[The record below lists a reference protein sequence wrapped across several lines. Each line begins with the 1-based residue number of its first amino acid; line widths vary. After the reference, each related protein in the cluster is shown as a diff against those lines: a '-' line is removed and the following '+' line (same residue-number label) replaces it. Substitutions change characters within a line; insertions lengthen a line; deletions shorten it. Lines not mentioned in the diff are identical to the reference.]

1 MKQALLGAYRR
12 LPEAVRYSLRPMNA
26 LEESASFLPSGP
38 RLALLEG
45 VRAYRSMRAAAGRR
59 AELAVLEGV
68 SRVDGA
74 GLLVVTDLSRDAEA
88 YWKGLLFAAPPARRA
103 VGEVRGPLGFTR
115 LTLPDADLTLLA
127 LHRRARGRARER
139 GYLVMPAWVQTSI
152 DTRRSL
158 EAIAEGERSGR
169 NSRKNDI
176 RRTQK
181 SGLRPVLVRSPAEVL
196 HFFEAWWRPFIETRY
211 GAEMVA
217 FSTDWARQ
225 MARVCDVM
233 WVERDGV
240 RLGGSLLEPRGREL
254 RNLAFGVRDPAAVRE
269 GVLTACYWFMIER
282 AVREGWDA
290 LQLGSSRPVLSDGVL
305 RHKLKWGGVLT
316 PVRQWDYFALGMAPG
331 SAAARAVL
339 AAHPLVAE
347 DGGRFFAVTSGDAS
361 TLHPS
366 FGLAGLLAPTPNG
379 WTAQPLPVEHAA

>member
-12 LPEAVRYSLRPMNA
+12 LPEAVRYSRRPMNA

-38 RLALLEG
+38 RLALLEA
-45 VRAYRSMRAAAGRR
+45 VRAYRTMRSAAKRK
-59 AELAVLEGV
+59 AEVALLEGV

-74 GLLVVTDLSRDAEA
+74 ALRVVTDLSRDAEA
-88 YWKGLLFAAPPARRA
+88 YWNGLLFAAPPARR
-103 VGEVRGPLGFTR
+103 VVTQVRGPLGFAR
-115 LTLPDADLTLLA
+115 VALPEADLTLLV
-127 LHRRARGRARER
+127 LHRLARRRARER
-139 GYLVMPAWVQTSI
+139 GLLVVPAWVQTSL
-152 DTRRSL
+152 DTRRPA

-176 RRTQK
+176 RRTRR
-181 SGLRPVLVRSPAEVL
+181 SGFRPVLVRSPAEVL
-196 HFFEAWWRPFIETRY
+196 HFFEAWWRPFVEARF
-211 GAEMVA
+211 GAELVA

-233 WVERDGV
+233 WIERDGI

-254 RNLAFGVRDPAAVRE
+254 RNVAFGVRDPEVVRD
-269 GVLTACYWFMIER
+269 GVLTACYWFMIEH
-282 AVREGWDA
+282 AVRGGYA
-290 LQLGSSRPVLSDGVL
+290 SLQLGSSRPVLSDGVL

-316 PVRQWDYFALGMAPG
+316 PVRQWDYFALGVAPG

-347 DGGRFFAVTSGDAS
+347 HGGRFFAVTSGEAG
-361 TLHPS
+361 TLHPT
-366 FGLAGLLAPTPNG
+366 FGLSGMLVPTSNG
-379 WTAQPLPVEHAA
+379 WTTHPLPVEHAA